1 MATFR
6 QIFLKLKHKYTPE
19 QKQQIIN
26 YCLAKYKG
34 KKGTKAYE
42 NYKRLLTNYCCY
54 LALPEQLEQLNTKF
68 VSIDL
73 TPFEI
78 LGIPKDNETI

>member
-6 QIFLKLKHKYTPE
+6 EIFNKLKHNYTPE
-19 QKQQIIN
+19 QKQRIIN

-34 KKGTKAYE
+34 KKGTKKYE
-42 NYKRLLTNYCCY
+42 KYKRLLTDYCCY
-54 LALPEQLEQLNTKF
+54 LALPEQLEQLNKDF
-68 VSIDL
+68 KSIDL

-78 LGIPKDNETI
+78 IGIPKDNETI